1 MAHSQSTNKP
11 NTRSQNLYKIQKNNQ
26 NKIKKKYKIIK
37 YKNDSNSE
45 NESEFENDSNDLIY
59 CNICSD
65 ILMNHIYG
73 NVCKKH
79 ITFKVREKI
88 QKLDQSQSK
97 LSVHS
102 MTTRSFRQKVK
113 STTCTFR
120 QKLRK
125 LDTIHEN
132 EKVEKVDKQINTDKQ
147 LKDYKIFVF
156 DLDDTLYLH
165 NVDKNYVEIYHK
177 KVKNFLVYLKDNDKR
192 LYIATH
198 NFGPSSL
205 LNRMDIPP
213 LLFNGIIK
221 ETKNVNPYIN
231 HINEYTS
238 KKDMIL
244 EILDKNPEF
253 TTDDVV
259 FFDDHEYNI
268 KEVESIN
275 VKSIRVDARKGIDF
289 NEI

>member
-1 MAHSQSTNKP
+1 MTKRKLE
-11 NTRSQNLYKIQKNNQ
+11 T
-26 NKIKKKYKIIK
+26 
-37 YKNDSNSE
+37 
-45 NESEFENDSNDLIY
+45 ENDDNYI
-59 CNICSD
+59 N
-65 ILMNHIYG
+65 
-73 NVCKKH
+73 
-79 ITFKVREKI
+79 FKVREKI
-88 QKLDQSQSK
+88 QKLKPSI
-97 LSVHS
+97 HN

-113 STTCTFR
+113 YTTCTFR

-165 NVDKNYVEIYHK
+165 NVNQAYKDTYHK
-177 KVKNFLVYLKDNDKR
+177 KIKNFLVYLKDNDKI

-198 NFGPSSL
+198 NFGPSSW
-205 LNRMDIPP
+205 LNIIDIPP

-221 ETKNVNPYIN
+221 ETKDVNPYKN

-244 EILDKNPEF
+244 EILDKNSEF
-253 TTDDVV
+253 TTDDIV

-275 VKSIRVDARKGIDF
+275 VKSIYVDSRNGINF
-289 NEI
+289 SEIY